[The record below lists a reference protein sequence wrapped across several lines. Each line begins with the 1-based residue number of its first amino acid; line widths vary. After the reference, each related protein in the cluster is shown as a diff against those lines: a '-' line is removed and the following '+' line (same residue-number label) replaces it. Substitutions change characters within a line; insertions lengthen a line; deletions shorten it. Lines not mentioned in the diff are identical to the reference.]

1 MALLVSYQLSDSKV
15 VQYNPEYPK
24 IFQLLKDLISAQ
36 LPNIEIEHI
45 GSTAIPGIFAKPII
59 DILIPCSKQDFT
71 NILNKLKAIGFENT
85 PFTNIP
91 KERPMLVA
99 GINFQQNFY
108 NIHLHLTPKGSD
120 VHLNNIFF
128 RDKLCQN
135 PTLAQEYDRLKKAAI
150 TSGII
155 EATAY
160 NLYKSPFIQSVL
172 QQRTSC
178 N

>member
-1 MALLVSYQLSDSKV
+1 MPSLVSYHLTDSKV
-15 VQYNPEYPK
+15 VPYNPKYPE
-24 IFQLLKDLISAQ
+24 IFYLLKDLISTQ
-36 LPNIEIEHI
+36 LPNLEIEHI

-71 NILNKLKAIGFENT
+71 DVLNKLKAIGFEDT
-85 PFTNIP
+85 PFANIP
-91 KERPMLVA
+91 SDRPMLVA
-99 GINFQQNFY
+99 RINFQQKFY
-108 NIHLHLTPKGSD
+108 NIHLHLTSKGSD

-128 RDKLCQN
+128 RDQLRQN

-150 TSGII
+150 TSGIV

-172 QQRTSC
+172 KQRFS
-178 N
+178 